1 MNHHVMPDFY
11 KLGKRLLF
19 YRLRTSTFYGTDFA
33 SAVIDK
39 RAIALDVI
47 YYRIFTKFNCF
58 CTNRFT
64 VERSCFQLCTFNI
77 FDVMN
82 RVAFQKKRDGRER
95 TWQFFG
101 TMPMRTCSPNTSF
114 SVEDP
119 YNSIS
124 SALISSSFTKEPE
137 MRIESA

>member
-1 MNHHVMPDFY
+1 MKKEQAWHEKKEVMNHHVMPDFY
-11 KLGKRLLF
+11 KLGNRLLF
-19 YRLRTSTFYGTDFA
+19 YRLRTSTFDGTDFA

-47 YYRIFTKFNCF
+47 YYRIFTKFDGF

-82 RVAFQKKRDGRER
+82 RSLFRRKETEGENVAIL
-95 TWQFFG
+95 WH
-101 TMPMRTCSPNTSF
+101 NANANVF
-114 SVEDP
+114 SKYIV
-119 YNSIS
+119 
-124 SALISSSFTKEPE
+124 
-137 MRIESA
+137 